1 MQSKDRCEHSYISPN
16 SSKINYSNTIT
27 LNRKTTKTQDEQL
40 FQHSISNQPQLNENS
55 DKIKISQTEQA
66 TIEQPLFYHQYSY
79 IYFTPIHKKII
90 KHERVDVKS
99 EHKAEIKKQT
109 VTYRLSNN
117 IIEDTF
123 EHINPLTFPQVE
135 EIYHKHLRKT
145 KRNINLLSQIQ
156 NHKFLSSKYNES
168 LYLKDL
174 LNNKQMNKRNGK
186 DQTHLYFE
194 LKTSNL
200 PIKQEPLITNIP
212 DKPIAYYVE
221 TKKIENMN
229 NIRLLKIKDIKY
241 TFLQTELYKRK
252 FDTESND
259 KQLKTG
265 DIILQ
270 DYDKTIIK
278 DFIITGYLPKIMKNS
293 IYPFDSS
300 QADDKKAQNP
310 LNILKDSLEYFN
322 TKLFL
327 KNELSLYA

>member
-40 FQHSISNQPQLNENS
+40 FQHSISNQSQLNENS

-66 TIEQPLFYHQYSY
+66 AIEQPLFYHQYSY
-79 IYFTPIHKKII
+79 IYFTPVHKKII

-99 EHKAEIKKQT
+99 EHKSEIKKQT
-109 VTYRLSNN
+109 ATYRLSNN

-123 EHINPLTFPQVE
+123 EHINPLTFSQVE

-156 NHKFLSSKYNES
+156 NHKLLSSKYNES

-186 DQTHLYFE
+186 DQTRLYFE

-200 PIKQEPLITNIP
+200 PIKQEPLITNFTNT
-212 DKPIAYYVE
+212 PIADYIE
-221 TKKIENMN
+221 TKKIENTN
-229 NIRLLKIKDIKY
+229 NIRLLKIKAIKD

-259 KQLKTG
+259 KQRKTCN
-265 DIILQ
+265 IILQ

-293 IYPFDSS
+293 IYPLDSS
-300 QADDKKAQNP
+300 QADDKKAQNH

-322 TKLFL
+322 TKLFF